1 VEGSEGDDWT
11 PLVSGGSEEVVG
23 QVRLILTREHIRGK
37 SGQHLLVLSFT
48 GFDPGPHD
56 AKDLFVEANSR

>member
-1 VEGSEGDDWT
+1 VEGSQGDGWAT
-11 PLVSGGSEEVVG
+11 VIAGGSEEVVG
-23 QVRLILTREHIRGK
+23 EVRLILTREHIRGK